1 MEKREGNKRVRGGD
15 RVSEIEKEGKIKS
28 SLKEE
33 YRNNELGWGERQ
45 KKGQRQADIKI
56 DRYNLHKLQIT
67 HDTYNP
73 KTHTM
78 YTKTDTGEGKKKNNI
93 NKFIS
98 VKNFV

>member
-45 KKGQRQADIKI
+45 KKGQRQADIKMDYLVSWCRAVVNWPSSI
-56 DRYNLHKLQIT
+56 MMVH
-67 HDTYNP
+67 
-73 KTHTM
+73 
-78 YTKTDTGEGKKKNNI
+78 
-93 NKFIS
+93 
-98 VKNFV
+98 